1 MIPGQRLDPPMAAKG
16 LDLAIAIALIVL
28 GLLVLLG
35 ELGVGGLIPIMG
47 IVLIV
52 LGILM
57 LINVVPGGT
66 LFGVLSLV
74 LGILLYGDIVGLPD
88 VVTQAINLIVG
99 VVLLVMGV
107 LKLR

>member
-1 MIPGQRLDPPMAAKG
+1 MAAKG

-47 IVLIV
+47 ILLIV

-66 LFGVLSLV
+66 LFGVLTIV
-74 LGILLYGDIVGLPD
+74 LGILLYGDFIGLPG